1 MAFLFTNEA
10 KGMVKK
16 FTLLRN
22 DSLAKDT
29 LLDKAIQTTEIQES
43 VIWELRTFIEENM
56 FPMLEFLE
64 KEKPNL
70 VRRYKIEYGG
80 ASI

>member
-29 LLDKAIQTTEIQES
+29 LLDKAIQTTEI
-43 VIWELRTFIEENM
+43 
-56 FPMLEFLE
+56 
-64 KEKPNL
+64 
-70 VRRYKIEYGG
+70 
-80 ASI
+80 